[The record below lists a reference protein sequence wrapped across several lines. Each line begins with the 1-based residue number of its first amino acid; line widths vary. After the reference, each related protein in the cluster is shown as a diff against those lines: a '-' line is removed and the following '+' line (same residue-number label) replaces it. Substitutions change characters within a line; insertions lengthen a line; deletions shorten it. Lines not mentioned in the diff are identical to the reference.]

1 MNERARS
8 VPGSGKSF
16 AVGASPFNA
25 VKLSLGV
32 IIFVGVL
39 LVLVTGR
46 LTSSVPVQLLLLVSY
61 GAIAALWLLQ
71 RTRRVLREQLATVQS
86 SQDKSSINDS
96 NEK

>member
-16 AVGASPFNA
+16 AVAASPFNA

-32 IIFVGVL
+32 MIVVGLL

-46 LTSSVPVQLLLLVSY
+46 LTSSTPTQLLLLVSY
-61 GAIAALWLLQ
+61 GVIAAIWLVH
-71 RTRRVLREQLATVQS
+71 RTRVVLREQTELAAS
-86 SQDKSSINDS
+86 SAEKTSVNVSI
-96 NEK
+96 EK